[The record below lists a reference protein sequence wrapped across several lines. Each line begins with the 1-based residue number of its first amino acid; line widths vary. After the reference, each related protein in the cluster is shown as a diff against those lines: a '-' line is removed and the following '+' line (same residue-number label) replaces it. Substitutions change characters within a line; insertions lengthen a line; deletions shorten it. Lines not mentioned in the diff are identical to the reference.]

1 MKAHQHKIV
10 TRSRDC
16 KRRSAPTFTALASM
30 ATAGPQSL
38 STLLHRSNLDDH
50 EEVLRVCNA
59 ALKKSKTDVATQQTK
74 AIALLKLD
82 RYDDA
87 ARFFE
92 EAGDD
97 LKNVAKL
104 EHAYTLY
111 KTGKLHEAAELAS
124 QIDQQRAARHIEAQ
138 SV

>member
-1 MKAHQHKIV
+1 
-10 TRSRDC
+10 
-16 KRRSAPTFTALASM
+16 M

-38 STLLHRSNLDDH
+38 STLLHRSKLDDH
-50 EEVLRVCNA
+50 EEVLRACNV
-59 ALKKSKTDVATQQTK
+59 ALKKSKTDVDAQQIK

-92 EAGDD
+92 EAGDG
-97 LKNVAKL
+97 LKKSAKL
-104 EHAYTLY
+104 EYAYTLY
-111 KTGKLHEAAELAS
+111 KTGKLQNAEELAS
-124 QIDQQRAARHIEAQ
+124 QIDEQRAARHVEAQ